1 MSERNNDRSGRWRN
15 RTVAFRVSE
24 EEARQLD
31 MLVSI
36 SGLTKQDYITSKL
49 LDCRVTVEPSS
60 RIQRNLAGVMK
71 EVLAELERA
80 DPSELTQELQ
90 EAIAM
95 LAMVFVGLGEEPREP
110 PLAPALSGRAIL
122 RGKRG
127 HVASGGPFRLPA
139 SFATAPRSN
148 RCRFA

>member
-49 LDCRVTVEPSS
+49 LDRRVTVEPSS

-71 EVLAELERA
+71 EVLAELEQA

-90 EAIAM
+90 EAIAT
-95 LAMVFVGLGEEPREP
+95 LARVFVGLGEEPREP
-110 PLAPALSGRAIL
+110 DRDPILLLSPEGLGLEGGSPSDGRY
-122 RGKRG
+122 
-127 HVASGGPFRLPA
+127 GGGGVR
-139 SFATAPRSN
+139 
-148 RCRFA
+148 